1 MYKRQIFPLAIA
13 TSSILGDSVSLNT
26 FAFFIKKSMVLI
38 FLFVILLKTS
48 LKVVIVQEQSKG
60 FYNKHKGIHL
70 TLHLPNLIVK

>member
-1 MYKRQIFPLAIA
+1 M
-13 TSSILGDSVSLNT
+13 G
-26 FAFFIKKSMVLI
+26 LI